1 MQLIRFKE
9 IKETSTNKTHHYEVC
24 RDGAARTRS
33 FRFPRTQA
41 QHDFAQKIFQTSRW
55 LMSWGM
61 LLSLGTT
68 GVPTFS
74 IFTSAAAFIQPDRP
88 AQVHQPNFEP
98 SASMQLA
105 QAVPLNLEGRY
116 DGIAVRVMGIDFAP
130 SSIVL
135 RLELVNSSEIAIQL
149 NSGSPGQGMVLQDD
163 VGNQYSIVPPESNTS
178 IGLLS
183 GETLT
188 GEYTFAGPVSS
199 SATSLTLITNSQTG
213 QTDIVPTIVPK
224 VVVSGIP
231 IQQR

>member
-1 MQLIRFKE
+1 MQLIQPKVISRNPYLCQALSRLHLPPSQPDLYLRSLKL
-9 IKETSTNKTHHYEVC
+9 
-24 RDGAARTRS
+24 AQRT
-33 FRFPRTQA
+33 
-41 QHDFAQKIFQTSRW
+41 I
-55 LMSWGM
+55 
-61 LLSLGTT
+61 LLSLVTVGLNTPAIAT
-68 GVPTFS
+68 PPVQLSQSRSLVYP
-74 IFTSAAAFIQPDRP
+74 PDRY
-88 AQVHQPNFEP
+88 P
-98 SASMQLA
+98 SAPTQLA
-105 QAVPLNLEGRY
+105 QAIPLNLEGRY
-116 DGIAVRVMGIDFAP
+116 DGIAVRVMGVSFAQ

-135 RLELVNSSEIAIQL
+135 RLELVNSSDIAIQL

-163 VGNQYSIVPPESNTS
+163 VGNQYSLVTPESNAS

-224 VVVSGIP
+224 VIVSGIP